1 MAWHGMAWHGVAW
14 DDKDQGVKRASSEDG
29 DIVRNSPQIIPERI
43 ASHGVKKQRH
53 VY

>member
-1 MAWHGMAWHGVAW
+1 MAWHGVAW

-29 DIVRNSPQIIPERI
+29 DIVRNSPQIIPEKI